1 MTSSFKPLFRTLLM
15 LALTACGTAHAQL
28 ALQGTRV
35 IYPSERKEV
44 SVALTNMGEA
54 PVLVQAWVADGGA
67 EQSPEASQAPFVLA
81 PPLFRLDPGKGNY
94 LRIRQIPGRMPA
106 DDREHMYWL
115 DVLGVPAADKQA
127 DRGGESKL
135 NVIVRSRYKLLY
147 RPAALPEPPV
157 DRESTIGVELLST
170 SLGQVLRITNASP
183 YFLNLGTVSV
193 ECNGHDVALDNP
205 HVAPHSSADIEIPQ
219 RTKDAPARANLSWI
233 DDEGTLHPLARAL
246 SQR

>member
-1 MTSSFKPLFRTLLM
+1 MKSSFKPLFRTLLM

-127 DRGGESKL
+127 DGGDESKL

-147 RPAALPEPPV
+147 RPEGLKVPV
-157 DRESTIGVELLST
+157 DPAQSLSLSISTDMPRVLVLRNNSAFYVNLGRLSVTQGGGAVELPNPAVPPRDEVRI
-170 SLGQVLRITNASP
+170 VLPDAVR
-183 YFLNLGTVSV
+183 
-193 ECNGHDVALDNP
+193 
-205 HVAPHSSADIEIPQ
+205 
-219 RTKDAPARANLSWI
+219 DAPRTATFSWVDDDGMLHEVAREL
-233 DDEGTLHPLARAL
+233 
-246 SQR
+246 